1 MDKRFLRA
9 FLTPSRTRLCGY
21 LAYPWCLKHRLWLEA
36 LEHPILTGKPCSP
49 ADLLFFAKV
58 CAEAGDPSRVTL
70 RDKWQRIR
78 LQRRATYI
86 AEAAAAYEHL
96 RLDVWPQFWEKKEK
110 DGGGSRN
117 RGMPWVLSIV
127 TNLTKAGYMLEDA
140 LNLPECQAI
149 WLSTGASIQAG
160 GELDILTSEDE
171 ALLDSLSRVDPPA
184 PAPDEPRN
192 AV

>member
-9 FLTPSRTRLCGY
+9 FLTPSRTLLCGY
-21 LAYPWCLKHRLWLEA
+21 RLYPWCLKHRLWLEA

-58 CAEAGDPSRVTL
+58 CAEAGDPTRVTL
-70 RDKWQRIR
+70 WDRWQRYR
-78 LQRRATYI
+78 LMRKETYI
-86 AEAAAAYEHL
+86 REAAAAYGHL
-96 RLDVWPQFWEKKEK
+96 QLDVWPQFWEKKDKEGA
-110 DGGGSRN
+110 GGRN
-117 RGMPWVLSIV
+117 RGMPWVLSVV
-127 TNLTKAGYMLEDA
+127 TNLTKAGYSLEEA

-171 ALLDSLSRVDPPA
+171 ALLDALSRVESPEPK
-184 PAPDEPRN
+184 PDEPSN

>member
-36 LEHPILTGKPCSP
+36 LEHPIMTGKPCSP

-58 CAEAGDPSRVTL
+58 CAEAGNPTAVTL
-70 RDKWQRIR
+70 RDRWQAIR
-78 LQRRATYI
+78 LHNPLTFTEELLEAHKHVAT
-86 AEAAAAYEHL
+86 
-96 RLDVWPQFWEKKEK
+96 DTWPKFWEKKDKEGA
-110 DGGGSRN
+110 GGRN
-117 RGMPWVLSIV
+117 RGMPWALSVI
-127 TNLTKAGYMLEDA
+127 TNLTKAGHTLEDA

-171 ALLDSLSRVDPPA
+171 ALLDALSRVESPEPK
-184 PAPDEPRN
+184 PDEPRN